1 MADVLSAAPKHTE
14 AMSGI
19 SRDLNNLSQ
28 AIVELVGRASVGVV
42 AVKAAAYRTTSG
54 VALGNNLIAAAHH
67 AVKRDSG
74 IPLQTA
80 SGAQSTASVIG
91 REPGL
96 DLALLRPDDL
106 PVEALR
112 SRDSASIKTGELAA
126 VVGLTTDV
134 GPSASLG
141 IMGAVGGSR
150 RTWRGGTLD
159 QFLRLDVNLYPSQS
173 GAAVVDADGA
183 LIGMATP
190 ALLRHSGVAIPVS
203 TLNRVADELLKQGRI
218 RRGYLGVGMQAVPI
232 PAPLREK
239 LGFDHEYGLIVLS
252 VEHESPAEKAG
263 WQLGDILVTLNNAA
277 VLDVDELQAVLRGD
291 SVGRKVKALLI
302 RGGERLESE
311 ITVEE
316 RPARGK

>member
-1 MADVLSAAPKHTE
+1 MNAISGDLS
-14 AMSGI
+14 GF
-19 SRDLNNLSQ
+19 SQ
-28 AIVELVGRASVGVV
+28 ALVELVSKATSGVV

-54 VALGNNLIAAAHH
+54 VSLAGDLVAVAHH

-96 DLALLRPDDL
+96 DLAILRPDDL
-106 PVEALR
+106 ALEPIPA
-112 SRDSASIKTGELAA
+112 RDLASVKPGELVS
-126 VVGLTTDV
+126 VVGMTTDV
-134 GPSASLG
+134 GVSASVG
-141 IMGAVGGSR
+141 IMGAVGGAR

-173 GAAVVDADGA
+173 GAAVVGADGA

-190 ALLRHSGVAIPVS
+190 ALLRHSAVAIPVS

-232 PAPLREK
+232 PVSLREK
-239 LGFDHEYGLIVLS
+239 LGFGYEYGLIVLS

-263 WQLGDILVTLNNAA
+263 WQLGDILVTLNDAP
-277 VLDVDELQAVLRGD
+277 VLDVDELQGVLRGD
-291 SVGRKVKALLI
+291 SVGRNIKALLI
-302 RGGERLESE
+302 RGGEKVAGEVT
-311 ITVEE
+311 IEE
-316 RPARGK
+316 RPSRGK